1 MIENT
6 QVRRS
11 GVAADVDEISDS
23 RKATMIDLV
32 SRVTRS
38 VASEVESGYAR
49 SKFTTLREM
58 SKVFISFGQVFSS
71 FVNV

>member
-11 GVAADVDEISDS
+11 GVAADVDEIRDS
-23 RKATMIDLV
+23 RKATVIDLV
-32 SRVTRS
+32 SRATRS

-49 SKFTTLREM
+49 SKFTSLREM
-58 SKVFISFGQVFSS
+58 TKVFISFGQVVSS
-71 FVNV
+71 FAYV